1 MITVVAGHVLTGLQ
15 NTVMMIGHSTATALV
30 HPLEKSRTLAVKHVA
45 FVVSNVFHD
54 SKTAAHY
61 NYIYIYIYIMH
72 MNSYYNRSAFLL
84 NNRRDKFC
92 SVRH

>member
-45 FVVSNVFHD
+45 FVPVSNVFHD
-54 SKTAAHY
+54 SKTTIHY
-61 NYIYIYIYIMH
+61 NEIP
-72 MNSYYNRSAFLL
+72 
-84 NNRRDKFC
+84 K
-92 SVRH
+92 